1 MVLVCTPEVSVIIIN
16 VPEMQGQVQRELG
29 FWVFFKHLVGL
40 KGNSDKA
47 SYHLRQDLVCVENVI
62 IKDRRREDFFPSP
75 KIITLSFLQPRDNR
89 SIFLTVAAISTSEH
103 RTN

>member
-29 FWVFFKHLVGL
+29 FFSSFFKHLVGL

-47 SYHLRQDLVCVENVI
+47 SYRLRQDLVCVENVI
-62 IKDRRREDFFPSP
+62 IKDRRREDFFPP
-75 KIITLSFLQPRDNR
+75 KK
-89 SIFLTVAAISTSEH
+89 
-103 RTN
+103 